1 MRNHTGISERRR
13 RAILLAAALAFAPFG
28 IPAQDAPPGAAPA
41 STAPQAPRPD
51 QGQAESPNAA
61 AAVPDAAAPAPV
73 SAAAPEPAAAPSPI
87 VLDLPPAPASMGAEA
102 WYYEAK
108 KLERS
113 AGDDEIAQR
122 SIDFMYSLAFHFGEK
137 AAAKEAGKALLQ
149 RLENRADRTARR
161 QTASQWLDYFG
172 PDWDIYKS
180 LIVPALAAG
189 DSAFALETVAT
200 LRAVAPAIAKSKA
213 AELAWYEYSA
223 RAAAGDYSWYPA
235 ALAAAKAAS
244 LDAWATKTLRLAAEV
259 PGIDAATREML
270 LMRADYRDKD
280 YGKAALHATAAAPLI
295 LAKGAPRVLVS
306 EAGKSFINAGAA
318 ADGTALMM
326 AFFPEVG
333 GGLSAASS
341 ADPPD
346 ALASALAA
354 RGRDEN
360 AWVAAFYV
368 GRLWMSSGRER
379 EAAILFLALTDC
391 APSDSDADSALW
403 YWLDITMRRIAA
415 EDIATFDAGAAE
427 TSASPV
433 GSPAAPP
440 AAPAAPAVPTAA
452 QDQPAFPPA
461 PSPAPD
467 PAAAIATAKRSLEL
481 GALLEA
487 SAKWKNPAYFADIV
501 ESYDRALLRDKA
513 WNEVLALGT
522 LIGDRIPP
530 ETRTRL
536 LYQSGRL
543 VEEGLAAALPAGT
556 PAKDSAAAYFRK
568 IAETP
573 KVEEYYKTM
582 ASWRL
587 GLDPPYLAAM
597 PNLSAKAA
605 APSEPRT
612 DAPPPAPSLI
622 SALAAPGAPA
632 SASTPPTAANG
643 NGVQSALSLIRNY
656 LLYGL
661 DEMASSLALN
671 YIGNLDVSVIAGLA
685 FDLSAEGQHYA
696 ALRLARDALNRGAGD
711 KYPELYGLVYPKA
724 WNDIIARG
732 AAIPKIPEALAYGI
746 IRSESVFDPAAVS
759 YAGAVGLTQLMPAT
773 AAETAKGLKM
783 SGYSLTDPAD
793 NVKIGLTYYS
803 YMLSRFGGKPMRAM
817 FAYNAGPSR
826 MAAWAKESGDLP
838 DDLLLETLSIEQPRQ
853 YAKNILQASLAFGKI
868 HYGIEP
874 KAMLGYLV
882 NGQPLEGAAPAVN
895 PATPALPEA
904 APAAPSPTAPAA
916 PVAPAPPTAPDTAAT
931 NAGAL

>member
-1 MRNHTGISERRR
+1 MRNYNGISAQRR

-28 IPAQDAPPGAAPA
+28 IPAQDAPPEAAPA
-41 STAPQAPRPD
+41 STALQAAQPD
-51 QGQAESPNAA
+51 QGQSESHNAA
-61 AAVPDAAAPAPV
+61 AAAPDAAAPAPV
-73 SAAAPEPAAAPSPI
+73 SASAPEPAAAPSPL
-87 VLDLPPAPASMGAEA
+87 VLDLPPVPASMGAEA

-113 AGDDEIAQR
+113 ASDDEIAQR

-149 RLENRADRTARR
+149 RLENRADGTARR

-180 LIVPALAAG
+180 LIVPALTAG

-200 LRAVAPAIAKSKA
+200 LRAVAPSIAKSKA
-213 AELAWYEYSA
+213 TELAWYEYSA
-223 RAAAGDYSWYPA
+223 RAVAGDYSWYPA
-235 ALAAAKAAS
+235 ALAGAKAAS
-244 LDAWATKTLRLAAEV
+244 LDAWASKTLRLAAEV

-318 ADGTALMM
+318 ADGAALMM

-333 GGLSAASS
+333 GGLSAAPS

-415 EDIATFDAGAAE
+415 EDIATFDAGAAA
-427 TSASPV
+427 TAASPV

-452 QDQPAFPPA
+452 QDQPALA
-461 PSPAPD
+461 PSPAPAPD

-487 SAKWKNPAYFADIV
+487 STQWKNPAYFADIV
-501 ESYDRALLRDKA
+501 ESYDRALLRGKA
-513 WNEVLALGT
+513 WNEVLALGV

-530 ETRTRL
+530 DTRTRL
-536 LYQSGRL
+536 LYQGGRL

-556 PAKDSAAAYFRK
+556 PAKESAAAYFRK

-605 APSEPRT
+605 AFSGPQA
-612 DAPPPAPSLI
+612 DAPSLAPSPI
-622 SALAAPGAPA
+622 SALAAPGTPA
-632 SASTPPTAANG
+632 AASTSPAAANGNG

-671 YIGNLDVSVIAGLA
+671 YIGSLDVSVIAGLA

-904 APAAPSPTAPAA
+904 APAAPSPTAP
-916 PVAPAPPTAPDTAAT
+916 DTAAT